1 MHLLFWWRCLRSVSI
16 TDRAKWTKS
25 DLSVET
31 STSPWCVIIIYK
43 WMIITSNT
51 CSCPFI
57 LSSDIRLYHHTC
69 DTQVNRLIMTL
80 SESMMYHNAD
90 ERRCLTKSHHL
101 TIIIIIVSIDIYPAH
116 LLMNAPYNPSA
127 TTLLGKMMI
136 WLVVGVIVAL
146 IIFAITI
153 LFGNTMNLI
162 IQWLGQVAKDSS
174 PLLWMIM
181 LVIAFLSSMVGNML
195 IALLYGLMYGWVYPS
210 VGKLMT
216 YALIANV
223 MLFII
228 LAPLYAIVYESVS
241 SLFMVLGFH
250 TIFSV
255 FVTAVMN
262 ETSIDSHYALS
273 SLIGG
278 MIGMASVVLIFMLV
292 FKVLILN
299 TMDITWVTTSQIKI
313 MLSLPAL
320 IAYSMIPL
328 IISIW
333 QKIYSWLYDM
343 GSNFLY
349 AGSRGDRVQEA
360 EMMQSQEII
369 EDEINVNID

>member
-1 MHLLFWWRCLRSVSI
+1 M
-16 TDRAKWTKS
+16 
-25 DLSVET
+25 
-31 STSPWCVIIIYK
+31 
-43 WMIITSNT
+43 
-51 CSCPFI
+51 
-57 LSSDIRLYHHTC
+57 
-69 DTQVNRLIMTL
+69 
-80 SESMMYHNAD
+80 
-90 ERRCLTKSHHL
+90 
-101 TIIIIIVSIDIYPAH
+101 
-116 LLMNAPYNPSA
+116 MNAPYNPSA

-136 WLVVGVIVAL
+136 WLVVGVIVAM

-162 IQWLGQVAKDSS
+162 IQWLGQVAQDSS

-195 IALLYGLMYGWVYPS
+195 IALLYGLVYGGVYPS

-223 MLFII
+223 MLFLV
-228 LAPLYAIVYESVS
+228 LAPLYAIVYTSVS

-255 FVTAVMN
+255 FVTSVMN

-278 MIGMASVVLIFMLV
+278 MLGIATVVLIFMLV

-299 TMDITWVTTSQIKI
+299 TIDITGKASTSQIQI

-320 IAYSMIPL
+320 ISYSLIPL
-328 IISIW
+328 VIAIW

-343 GSNFLY
+343 WSNFLY

-360 EMMQSQEII
+360 QIMEDQEIVQ
-369 EDEINVNID
+369 DDVNVNFE

>member
-1 MHLLFWWRCLRSVSI
+1 
-16 TDRAKWTKS
+16 
-25 DLSVET
+25 
-31 STSPWCVIIIYK
+31 
-43 WMIITSNT
+43 MINTSNT
-51 CSCPFI
+51 CPCPFI

-69 DTQVNRLIMTL
+69 DNKVNIQNCSHQNIINRLLWNIV
-80 SESMMYHNAD
+80 D
-90 ERRCLTKSHHL
+90 RLTKLHDL
-101 TIIIIIVSIDIYPAH
+101 TIIVIIVYSDIYPAL

-127 TTLLGKMMI
+127 TTLIGKMMI

-162 IQWLGQVAKDSS
+162 IQWLWQVAKDSS

-195 IALLYGLMYGWVYPS
+195 IALLYGLMYGGVYPS

-241 SLFMVLGFH
+241 SLFMVLWFH

-255 FVTAVMN
+255 FVTSVMN

-273 SLIGG
+273 SLVGG

-299 TMDITWVTTSQIKI
+299 KIDVTWVTTSQIKI

-320 IAYSMIPL
+320 IAYSLIPL
-328 IISIW
+328 ILAIW

-349 AGSRGDRVQEA
+349 AGSRDDRVQEA
-360 EMMQSQEII
+360 QMIQSQEII
-369 EDEINVNID
+369 EDEININID